1 MMTAGGGLRIV
12 RGVGLAGLT
21 AALLTGP
28 AFSREIS
35 QAAGSWTEAPELTGE
50 FALPDPVPSMT
61 PGDRGVP
68 GLVVPAG
75 LGASPPPATL
85 EIALFGSSKPKPKPK
100 PKPVRDECIDCEDC
114 EDPDEDPD
122 FCEDCQECLD

>member
-1 MMTAGGGLRIV
+1 MRIV

-21 AALLTGP
+21 AVLLTGP
-28 AFSREIS
+28 AFPRELS

-50 FALPDPVPSMT
+50 FGLPDPVSSMT
-61 PGDRGVP
+61 PGDSGVP
-68 GLVVPAG
+68 GLAVPAD
-75 LGASPPPATL
+75 LGGSPSPATL

-100 PKPVRDECIDCEDC
+100 PKSVRDECIDC